1 MTDTPEQTA
10 DGEDVREPDSPD
22 TTDSDAADSEAA
34 EGTEVADESTDEV
47 TEAEPEPT
55 DESNHKPAEEVEA
68 SADESDDEPA
78 DEAEASTD
86 ESDDEPAD
94 EAEASTDESDDE
106 PADEAEASTGE
117 SDDEPAD
124 EAEASTGESDD
135 EPADEA
141 EPSADTPAEASDEG
155 EASDAPA
162 EEPAVVEAPKVERP
176 KKLEAL
182 DVAALEATLPGE
194 GGREMEEAP
203 AAGVNAIDLPEG
215 DDFTDEQLAAAYE
228 QTMQHI
234 QEGEVVRGTVLR
246 VAEESVLVDIGYKSE
261 GTIPL
266 EEFPIGEDGKAMIA
280 AGDELDVYLVRLE
293 DADGSVV
300 LSKVIA
306 DQRRVWDDIAEAYET
321 DRPVK
326 GTVTRRIKGGLRV
339 EIGSMYA
346 FLPASQVDIR
356 PVPDLDTYLGRD
368 IEMRVIK
375 LNRRRR
381 NIVLSRRV
389 LLEEARESMRQELLE
404 TLAPGQT
411 RHGVVKNITQFG
423 AFIDLGG
430 LDGLLHK
437 SDMSWGR
444 VSHPADFV
452 ERDQEIDVMVLSI
465 NRESGKVSLGL
476 KQLTKDPW
484 DGIADKFPV
493 GGDSVG
499 RVVNIVDYGAFVEL
513 EEGVEGL
520 VHVSEMSW
528 TRRNIDPHTVLQVG
542 DEVTVRIL
550 NVDPERQKISLGLK
564 QLAENPWDRLERDKP
579 VGARVAGRVRNITDF
594 GVFVEIEE
602 GIDGLIH
609 VSDLSWTKR
618 VEPDEML
625 QEGDEIEV
633 VILDVDRD
641 RERVSLGLKQLE
653 PDPWLDV
660 PEKYKVGTTVEAE
673 IVNLTNFGAFAKLE
687 DGIEGLIHISELSD
701 QHVEDPIEVVRVGD
715 SLEVKVIN
723 LDLQDRR
730 IGLSRKAYVADQTR
744 AEAPEQDEAAPA
756 AATPQQQRAP
766 AAQPQQQ
773 QQQPRRREREQTR
786 ERPARDRSGG
796 TTLGDLIDQAQ
807 RDISSDAPDDA
818 AEADPAEE
826 TVLDTAA
833 ATAAEAEVA
842 ADTEATAEVAADTE
856 DATEDA
862 TEVAADTEDA
872 TEDAT
877 EVAADTEA
885 PAEDATEVAPDVADD
900 ADADAA
906 KDSDDEE

>member
-1 MTDTPEQTA
+1 MTETPEQTA
-10 DGEDVREPDSPD
+10 DDADVREPDSPE
-22 TTDSDAADSEAA
+22 TTDTEAADGAEEAAPEAVDESTEDATVTTDEVAEEEATDSEESTDEAA
-34 EGTEVADESTDEV
+34 EEEAPDSEEPTDEAAEEEASDSGESTDEAAEEASDSDESTDG
-47 TEAEPEPT
+47 A
-55 DESNHKPAEEVEA
+55 AEEEA
-68 SADESDDEPA
+68 VSSDASPDEPA
-78 DEAEASTD
+78 E
-86 ESDDEPAD
+86 DDRMVATSP
-94 EAEASTDESDDE
+94 
-106 PADEAEASTGE
+106 GE
-117 SDDEPAD
+117 SD
-124 EAEASTGESDD
+124 
-135 EPADEA
+135 
-141 EPSADTPAEASDEG
+141 
-155 EASDAPA
+155 
-162 EEPAVVEAPKVERP
+162 
-176 KKLEAL
+176 
-182 DVAALEATLPGE
+182 
-194 GGREMEEAP
+194 REMEEAP
-203 AAGVNAIDLPEG
+203 AAGVNAIDLP
-215 DDFTDEQLAAAYE
+215 DDDVFTDEQLAAAYD
-228 QTMQHI
+228 QTMRHI
-234 QEGEVVRGTVLR
+234 QEGEVVRGTVLK
-246 VAEESVLVDIGYKSE
+246 VTEESVLVDIGYKSE
-261 GTIPL
+261 GSIPL
-266 EEFPIGEDGKAMIA
+266 EEFPLGEGGKPELV

-306 DQRRVWDDIAEAYET
+306 DQRRVWDDIAEAYEG

-326 GTVTRRIKGGLRV
+326 GKVTRRIKGGLRV

-356 PVPDLDTYLGRD
+356 PVPDLDAYLGRD

-493 GGDSVG
+493 AGDAAG

-542 DEVTVRIL
+542 EEVTVRIL

-625 QEGDEIEV
+625 HEGDDIEV

-660 PEKYKVGTTVEAE
+660 PEKYKVGTTVEAQ

-715 SLEVKVIN
+715 SLQVKVIN

-730 IGLSRKAYVADQTR
+730 IGLSRKAYVADQYRTEMPEG
-744 AEAPEQDEAAPA
+744 AEETPVAPEG
-756 AATPQQQRAP
+756 

-773 QQQPRRREREQTR
+773 PAQPQQQPRQQPVRRERAPER
-786 ERPARDRSGG
+786 ERPRERAAGG

-807 RDISSDAPDDA
+807 RDLTVDD
-818 AEADPAEE
+818 DG
-826 TVLDTAA
+826 DT
-833 ATAAEAEVA
+833 
-842 ADTEATAEVAADTE
+842 
-856 DATEDA
+856 
-862 TEVAADTEDA
+862 
-872 TEDAT
+872 
-877 EVAADTEA
+877 
-885 PAEDATEVAPDVADD
+885 
-900 ADADAA
+900 
-906 KDSDDEE
+906 SDEE

>member
-1 MTDTPEQTA
+1 MTETPEQTT
-10 DGEDVREPDSPD
+10 DDDDVREPDSPE
-22 TTDSDAADSEAA
+22 TTDAEAADSAEEPAPEAA
-34 EGTEVADESTDEV
+34 DDSADEQASEAADE
-47 TEAEPEPT
+47 
-55 DESNHKPAEEVEA
+55 PAEEQAPEA
-68 SADESDDEPA
+68 TDDAPVAEAADDSAEEQAPEATDDEPA
-78 DEAEASTD
+78 AEAA
-86 ESDDEPAD
+86 DEPAEEQAPEATD
-94 EAEASTDESDDE
+94 DAPVAEAADD
-106 PADEAEASTGE
+106 S
-117 SDDEPAD
+117 
-124 EAEASTGESDD
+124 
-135 EPADEA
+135 
-141 EPSADTPAEASDEG
+141 
-155 EASDAPA
+155 A
-162 EEPAVVEAPKVERP
+162 EEPASEATDTAEAPDAPVEAMSPGVR
-176 KKLEAL
+176 A
-182 DVAALEATLPGE
+182 PGE
-194 GGREMEEAP
+194 PEREMEEAP
-203 AAGVNAIDLPEG
+203 AAGVNAIDLP
-215 DDFTDEQLAAAYE
+215 DDDVFTDEQLAAAYD
-228 QTMQHI
+228 QTMRHI
-234 QEGEVVRGTVLR
+234 QEGEVVRGTVLKL
-246 VAEESVLVDIGYKSE
+246 AEESVLVDIGYKSE

-266 EEFPIGEDGKAMIA
+266 EEFPLGEDGKPQIA

-306 DQRRVWDDIAEAYET
+306 DQRRVWDDIAEAYEG

-404 TLAPGQT
+404 TLAAGQT

-484 DGIADKFPV
+484 EGIADKFPV
-493 GGDSVG
+493 ASDAVG

-528 TRRNIDPHTVLQVG
+528 TRRNIDPHTVLGVG

-550 NVDPERQKISLGLK
+550 NVDPDRQKISLGLK

-625 QEGDEIEV
+625 QEGAEIEV

-660 PEKYKVGTTVEAE
+660 PEKYKVGTTVEAQ

-715 SLEVKVIN
+715 SLDVKVIN

-730 IGLSRKAYVADQTR
+730 IGLSRKAYIADQHRT
-744 AEAPEQDEAAPA
+744 EAVEQDAPTPVAPTAAPA
-756 AATPQQQRAP
+756 RP
-766 AAQPQQQ
+766 QPQ
-773 QQQPRRREREQTR
+773 PRGREREQER
-786 ERPARDRSGG
+786 ERPRERSAGG

-807 RDISSDAPDDA
+807 RDLTDD
-818 AEADPAEE
+818 
-826 TVLDTAA
+826 
-833 ATAAEAEVA
+833 
-842 ADTEATAEVAADTE
+842 
-856 DATEDA
+856 
-862 TEVAADTEDA
+862 
-872 TEDAT
+872 
-877 EVAADTEA
+877 
-885 PAEDATEVAPDVADD
+885 DD
-900 ADADAA
+900 G
-906 KDSDDEE
+906 DSDDEE

>member
-1 MTDTPEQTA
+1 MTETPEQTA
-10 DGEDVREPDSPD
+10 DGADVREPDSPEATD
-22 TTDSDAADSEAA
+22 TDAADSEADEA
-34 EGTEVADESTDEV
+34 TQAADESTDEV
-47 TEAEPEPT
+47 TEAT
-55 DESNHKPAEEVEA
+55 DESPDESTDEPAEEAEA
-68 SADESDDEPA
+68 SADAPEETPDEADSSDAEASADAPAETPDEAEPA
-78 DEAEASTD
+78 EAEASGD
-86 ESDDEPAD
+86 APAETPD
-94 EAEASTDESDDE
+94 EADS
-106 PADEAEASTGE
+106 
-117 SDDEPAD
+117 
-124 EAEASTGESDD
+124 
-135 EPADEA
+135 
-141 EPSADTPAEASDEG
+141 
-155 EASDAPA
+155 SDAPA
-162 EEPAVVEAPKVERP
+162 EAETAEAEPADAPAEEASVVKAPV
-176 KKLEAL
+176 KLEAL
-182 DVAALEATLPGE
+182 DVAALEAALPGE

-215 DDFTDEQLAAAYE
+215 DDFTDEQLFAAYE

-234 QEGEVVRGTVLR
+234 QEGEVVRGTVLK

-266 EEFPIGEDGKAMIA
+266 EEFPTGEDGKPLIA
-280 AGDELDVYLVRLE
+280 AGEQLDVYLVRLE

-306 DQRRVWDDIAEAYET
+306 DQRRVWDDIAEAYES

-326 GTVTRRIKGGLRV
+326 GKVTRRIKGGLRV

-356 PVPDLDTYLGRD
+356 PVPDLDAYLGRD

-493 GGDSVG
+493 GGDSLG

-618 VEPDEML
+618 VEPEEML
-625 QEGDEIEV
+625 HEGDEIEV

-701 QHVEDPIEVVRVGD
+701 QHVEDPIEVVNVGD

-730 IGLSRKAYVADQTR
+730 IGLSRKAYVADQFRT
-744 AEAPEQDEAAPA
+744 EAPEQDEAAPA
-756 AATPQQQRAP
+756 AAPAP
-766 AAQPQQQ
+766 ASQQAPARPQQQ
-773 QQQPRRREREQTR
+773 QPQQPRRRERDQDR
-786 ERPARDRSGG
+786 ERPSRERSGG

-807 RDISSDAPDDA
+807 RDITDDDVVDADS
-818 AEADPAEE
+818 AEE

-833 ATAAEAEVA
+833 AAPDADGAPEADEAVEAAPDADEAGDADEAVEAAPDADEAGDADEAEAAPETDEATEIAPEADDATDVA
-842 ADTEATAEVAADTE
+842 ADDAEADDSAAD
-856 DATEDA
+856 
-862 TEVAADTEDA
+862 
-872 TEDAT
+872 
-877 EVAADTEA
+877 
-885 PAEDATEVAPDVADD
+885 AE
-900 ADADAA
+900 
-906 KDSDDEE
+906 DSDDEE

>member
-1 MTDTPEQTA
+1 MTETPEQTA

-22 TTDSDAADSEAA
+22 TTDADAADSEADEAA
-34 EGTEVADESTDEV
+34 EVEDESTDEV
-47 TEAEPEPT
+47 TEA
-55 DESNHKPAEEVEA
+55 
-68 SADESDDEPA
+68 ADESDDAPA
-78 DEAEASTD
+78 DEAEAS
-86 ESDDEPAD
+86 A
-94 EAEASTDESDDE
+94 
-106 PADEAEASTGE
+106 
-117 SDDEPAD
+117 
-124 EAEASTGESDD
+124 
-135 EPADEA
+135 
-141 EPSADTPAEASDEG
+141 
-155 EASDAPA
+155 DAPA
-162 EEPAVVEAPKVERP
+162 EAPQEAEGAEAESSDTPQEVEGAEAESPDAPGEEAPAAEAPAKV
-176 KKLEAL
+176 EAL
-182 DVAALEATLPGE
+182 DVAALEAALPGE
-194 GGREMEEAP
+194 GDREMEEAP
-203 AAGVNAIDLPEG
+203 AAGVNAIDLPDG
-215 DDFTDEQLAAAYE
+215 DDFTDEQLFAAYE

-234 QEGEVVRGTVLR
+234 QEGEVVRGTVLK
-246 VAEESVLVDIGYKSE
+246 VAEETVLVDIGYKSE

-266 EEFPIGEDGKAMIA
+266 EEFPTGEDGKPMIA
-280 AGDELDVYLVRLE
+280 AGEQLDVYLVRLE

-306 DQRRVWDDIAEAYET
+306 DQRRVWDDIAEAYEG

-356 PVPDLDTYLGRD
+356 PVPDLDAYLGRD

-484 DGIADKFPV
+484 DGIAEKFPV
-493 GGDSVG
+493 GGDGLG

-542 DEVTVRIL
+542 EEVTVRIL

-579 VGARVAGRVRNITDF
+579 VGARVTGRVRNITDF

-625 QEGDEIEV
+625 HEGDEIEV

-660 PEKYKVGTTVEAE
+660 PEKYKVGTTVEAQ

-715 SLEVKVIN
+715 SLDVKVIN

-730 IGLSRKAYVADQTR
+730 IGLSRKAYVADQFRT
-744 AEAPEQDEAAPA
+744 EAPEQDEAAA
-756 AATPQQQRAP
+756 AAAPAPASQQAPARPQQP
-766 AAQPQQQ
+766 
-773 QQQPRRREREQTR
+773 QQQPRRRERDQER
-786 ERPARDRSGG
+786 ERPARERSGG

-807 RDISSDAPDDA
+807 RDMSGDDD
-818 AEADPAEE
+818 EADGAEE
-826 TVLDTAA
+826 TVLDTEAA
-833 ATAAEAEVA
+833 ATPEAEEAAGAEEATEAAPEAEEAAEAAPE
-842 ADTEATAEVAADTE
+842 AD
-856 DATEDA
+856 DA
-862 TEVAADTEDA
+862 TEVAGAAEAD
-872 TEDAT
+872 
-877 EVAADTEA
+877 
-885 PAEDATEVAPDVADD
+885 DD
-900 ADADAA
+900 ADAG
-906 KDSDDEE
+906 DSDDEE